1 MYDLLLPSGITGLKG
16 VQEIF
21 KEQSDEI
28 RNIPPAVFFEKTVP
42 KVFRKFLE
50 KHPWQS
56 PYSAYLQAFKLDNL

>member
-50 KHPWQS
+50 KHP
-56 PYSAYLQAFKLDNL
+56 